1 MLKLLI
7 FVIAGFLLFK
17 LIMGD
22 KKKKVDNQKAH
33 HEKLAAEGEMVKDPV
48 CGTYVP
54 SDSDIRVKDGD
65 QVHCFCSYECRDAF
79 LKDRQAGEE
88 DKEEKEG

>member
-79 LKDRQAGEE
+79 LKDRQAREEEQEEGE
-88 DKEEKEG
+88 G

>member
-1 MLKLLI
+1 MFKLLI

-22 KKKKVDNQKAH
+22 KKKKVDDQKTD
-33 HEKLAAEGEMVKDPV
+33 HEKLAEEGEMVKDPV
-48 CGTYVP
+48 CGTYVS

-65 QVHCFCSYECRDAF
+65 QVYCFCSYECRDSF
-79 LKDRQAGEE
+79 LKDKQNKEE
-88 DKEEKEG
+88 D